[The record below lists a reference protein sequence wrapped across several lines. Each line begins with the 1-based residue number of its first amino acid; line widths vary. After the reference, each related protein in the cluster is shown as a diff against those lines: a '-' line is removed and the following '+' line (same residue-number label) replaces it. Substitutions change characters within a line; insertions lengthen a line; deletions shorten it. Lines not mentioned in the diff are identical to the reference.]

1 MRLVKHT
8 LLAAA
13 AAIVT
18 VMPATRAAA
27 QSDQAQIREALEGK
41 VAPEQVSD
49 LMRDLGL
56 QSSVETGALFNR
68 VWSTQSTGYYLQNAL
83 GDIEGNVVIV
93 SRDDDASPHRV
104 VVEKLD
110 GAQNVQPTGTIWSTS
125 TPYLSGTSSSATD
138 LDGNI
143 YVGGVVPSGSPGMI
157 KVSPEGLIQWQRTYL
172 GVNTNI
178 RQIVVDGEGAVFFA
192 TGTAGVPSVTE
203 DPSVY
208 QVNPTTGAIGW
219 VSFLED
225 EQNVAS
231 ELSSTRLGFDS
242 NGNMYAAVRN
252 VVDPAKSLVMRLNAG
267 NGAVVWAA
275 ERPDISVAQFGN
287 LAIDD
292 DGNVFIFGNS
302 GTSTAVEKISPSG
315 QLLWRRT
322 IAPSAGA
329 TFQTFT
335 FGTVDRN
342 GSVALGGYRF
352 FSNGSASNA
361 GYVAKYSTTGT
372 QLWTANITDNQSDT
386 YFSKRDQVVAIEHD
400 RFGNVYTASMHVFG
414 AISVS
419 SRTTKFKGTDGSV
432 VWQDIYA
439 TPPGFNQVEAEDLIV
454 DGGSNVYTAFRDST
468 TGSDSGRVITKCT
481 QPFTGVPTV
490 QSAAGELAFENQ
502 GIWAPGAGNLVA
514 EEHLFDFS
522 WNDIGVDIGGT
533 FSVPIAG
540 DFGGG
545 FEFTTTGTLSAGV
558 KAELNGGTCDVHLP
572 FTVEY
577 TIPDMAK
584 LGPGSPV
591 TIEVEYTPDPAARI
605 TSCFTPTFNA
615 GLTAGV
621 SYSVYSD
628 AYLVAFSEFLLDV
641 VFVNV
646 PYTQIME
653 DYIPGMNLLDI
664 LSAVGFPVP
673 GEWFHIDIPPK
684 GLFTADFRTPQMFA
698 QGTFNPETNTFST
711 ESKDRFFKFGVSVT
725 EALLRIIGA
734 TATFEFTVPEP
745 PQGGGNGDDEEEGS
759 DFEIH
764 GEGSALQLIGKVE
777 LGGKQNIDVGVVPM
791 VRYEFSD
798 GIPTQ
803 IIPINQNLTFTLPP
817 KPFDGHV
824 DIVPTVLATADFM
837 NKTDIE
843 VIPGLEWKTIE
854 VAASASAF
862 GFDVLSVGPFCF
874 LCFDWDLSEIL
885 EALGV
890 PNPTAV
896 NFGMNV
902 FDGSWQI
909 PFAEIPLPCI
919 RVNASTTNLP
929 HLVAASRE
937 SMSMIIYDQTSPSPS
952 SFNVSTDGVSRMLLF
967 GERLNSTSVAN
978 IEHWGRFEALP
989 TAWINDNTLL
999 VEVPNRFR
1007 LLPGV
1012 AKVYVTT
1019 NFGVSETI
1027 DLSVNYPSPRLDA
1040 VNPNLWAA
1048 DPDLATLPIAVIDAK
1063 SFAYNDTFIARRD
1076 YYIKMRDDLWSDV
1089 TDGGF
1094 AGGAAE
1100 YFPYFDFNQ
1109 MPGFPAV
1116 LWHNTRSDL
1125 RGLTFTLTPPSLV
1138 TCGANAA
1145 HNVTPGLT
1153 VEAMVR
1159 WQAGG
1164 GFINQVLTTDDPR
1177 AAGIRWGILNDGR
1190 VDFTTLGVQ
1199 NYLTSV
1205 PRVPV
1210 DTWTHVAVVFD
1221 TGGEANFYI
1230 NGEDVETVN
1239 GSPIIINNAN
1249 AAVLLG
1255 GDSIGNHFVGDMAEV
1270 RLWDVMRTP
1279 TQIAA
1284 NFNNSLSG
1292 SEPGLI
1298 GYWPLND
1305 LSDLGVGAA
1314 GVNDVVDLSPISAHG
1329 DTVNISNTA
1338 PVVFEGEFS
1347 ADPLPL
1353 PRFVQPLDNGIHN
1366 VRLAESQYDRP
1377 QAVPVVLCN
1386 PGPGG
1391 GMSNE
1396 LILTIAAPVPV
1407 AQSIEPSGISPVDIP
1422 YSENYFD
1429 PMDAPVAR
1437 PIELRIT
1444 GPAHVPNFIG
1454 YEEPKYGNFNADS
1467 VVRFNGIDL
1476 PTVFT
1481 SSSILTAMLPPEMVT
1496 LGDHSITVF
1505 TPSNGT
1511 QYFEELRVDADGN
1524 GVPDAVP
1531 VFQGLVDSGGESAPL
1546 LFRIRYR
1553 EPVITSISPNRAEVN
1568 AVAFDDSQYRPGMAP
1583 VYNATLL
1590 GADFRDGAI
1599 VYFDNQPRDTEFV
1612 SAGMLR
1618 VKLLMSDVAVA
1629 GDFPITVR
1637 NPHPDGQISAPKNF
1651 EVFVPAMP
1659 AAQRARNIAREN
1671 RKRLEPVL
1679 HSGNRP

>member
-1 MRLVKHT
+1 MSCAK
-8 LLAAA
+8 
-13 AAIVT
+13 
-18 VMPATRAAA
+18 
-27 QSDQAQIREALEGK
+27 
-41 VAPEQVSD
+41 
-49 LMRDLGL
+49 
-56 QSSVETGALFNR
+56 
-68 VWSTQSTGYYLQNAL
+68 
-83 GDIEGNVVIV
+83 
-93 SRDDDASPHRV
+93 
-104 VVEKLD
+104 
-110 GAQNVQPTGTIWSTS
+110 
-125 TPYLSGTSSSATD
+125 LSG
-138 LDGNI
+138 
-143 YVGGVVPSGSPGMI
+143 
-157 KVSPEGLIQWQRTYL
+157 
-172 GVNTNI
+172 
-178 RQIVVDGEGAVFFA
+178 
-192 TGTAGVPSVTE
+192 
-203 DPSVY
+203 
-208 QVNPTTGAIGW
+208 
-219 VSFLED
+219 
-225 EQNVAS
+225 
-231 ELSSTRLGFDS
+231 
-242 NGNMYAAVRN
+242 
-252 VVDPAKSLVMRLNAG
+252 
-267 NGAVVWAA
+267 
-275 ERPDISVAQFGN
+275 
-287 LAIDD
+287 D
-292 DGNVFIFGNS
+292 DGSI
-302 GTSTAVEKISPSG
+302 
-315 QLLWRRT
+315 
-322 IAPSAGA
+322 
-329 TFQTFT
+329 
-335 FGTVDRN
+335 
-342 GSVALGGYRF
+342 
-352 FSNGSASNA
+352 
-361 GYVAKYSTTGT
+361 
-372 QLWTANITDNQSDT
+372 
-386 YFSKRDQVVAIEHD
+386 
-400 RFGNVYTASMHVFG
+400 
-414 AISVS
+414 
-419 SRTTKFKGTDGSV
+419 
-432 VWQDIYA
+432 VWQDFDA
-439 TPPGFNQVEAEDLIV
+439 RSPGIELTIPAALAADA
-454 DGGSNVYTAFRDST
+454 GSNVFLVGTSVDFDGPEFGQKINKY
-468 TGSDSGRVITKCT
+468 T
-481 QPFTGVPTV
+481 QPFTGVPTI

-577 TIPDMAK
+577 TVPDMAK

-843 VIPGLEWKTIE
+843 VIPGIEWKTIE

-929 HLVAASRE
+929 HLIAASRE
-937 SMSMIIYDQTSPSPS
+937 AMSMIIYDQTSPSPS

-989 TAWINDNTLL
+989 TTWINDNTLL

-1027 DLSVNYPSPRLDA
+1027 DLSVKYPTPRLDA

-1125 RGLTFTLTPPSLV
+1125 RGLTFTNSPPSLV

-1199 NYLTSV
+1199 NYLTTV

-1230 NGEDVETVN
+1230 NGEYVETVN

-1279 TQIAA
+1279 AQIAA
-1284 NFNNSLSG
+1284 NFNNALSG

-1305 LSDLGVGAA
+1305 LQDLGVGAA
-1314 GVNDVVDLSPISAHG
+1314 GANDVKDYSPIGANG
-1329 DTVNISNTA
+1329 DTVNISNTT
-1338 PVVFEGEFS
+1338 PVVFSGEFTS
-1347 ADPLPL
+1347 DPIPL

-1407 AQSIEPSGISPVDIP
+1407 AQSVEPSSISPVDIP

-1429 PMDAPVAR
+1429 PMDDPVAQ

-1444 GPAHVPNFIG
+1444 GPAHVPNFNG

-1476 PTVFT
+1476 HTEFT

-1553 EPVITSISPNRAEVN
+1553 EPVITSMSPNRAEVN

-1637 NPHPDGQISAPKNF
+1637 NPHPDGQISEPRNF

-1671 RKRLEPVL
+1671 RKTRTPLLNDGV
-1679 HSGNRP
+1679 RR